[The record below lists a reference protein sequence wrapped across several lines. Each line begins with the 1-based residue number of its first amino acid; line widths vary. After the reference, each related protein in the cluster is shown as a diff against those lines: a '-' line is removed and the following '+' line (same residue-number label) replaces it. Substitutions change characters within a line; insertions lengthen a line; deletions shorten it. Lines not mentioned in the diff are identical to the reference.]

1 MQAAERI
8 AIESLPWTDRHLFRL
23 IALKRVLGG
32 PGANTLESSQ
42 RVARIYKAIRYL
54 HSRRRR

>member
-32 PGANTLESSQ
+32 PGANTLEAS
-42 RVARIYKAIRYL
+42 RIDEAVRYL